1 MMHQRSLWI
10 VVRRCQGV
18 SSDLWWR
25 DLAHILEDQQWSVI
39 KWNSRQYCIQ
49 KVISRG
55 QSGMIYVR
63 NQYCCIETS
72 LWTYILPPRPFVVRA
87 LLQKQT
93 RHTPDHHCRAESTY
107 YLWDGS
113 HQICF
118 ALRSEQWSMFS
129 EHILQCFCT
138 ILAQGD
144 ANSFTISKVTYVL
157 DDQQFKY

>member
-1 MMHQRSLWI
+1 
-10 VVRRCQGV
+10 
-18 SSDLWWR
+18 
-25 DLAHILEDQQWSVI
+25 
-39 KWNSRQYCIQ
+39 
-49 KVISRG
+49 
-55 QSGMIYVR
+55 MIYVR

-118 ALRSEQWSMFS
+118 ALFSEHWSMFT

-138 ILAQGD
+138 ILAQGA

-157 DDQQFKY
+157 DHQQFKYQKHKYSCPCLVVQYTEELISRTFLGEIQFWLVSQDRVRSQNGIGCLVFVSQSLFV